1 MRIKT
6 KDLYCAAYIVSR
18 GGAVEDIV
26 LAEDGRR
33 GRPSSAVFVLS
44 GANVEALSRE
54 FLSGQAEANLAAFKQ
69 AMNQLKERMF
79 DLIDGR
85 EKPEVTR
92 AQGRAGRV

>member
-1 MRIKT
+1 MKIKT

-18 GGAVEDIV
+18 GGMVEDI
-26 LAEDGRR
+26 LLTEDGRR

-44 GANVEALSRE
+44 GEGVEALSKE

-79 DLIDGR
+79 DLIDAR
-85 EKPEVTR
+85 K
-92 AQGRAGRV
+92 AN

>member
-1 MRIKT
+1 VKVKT

-18 GGAVEDIV
+18 GGTVEDIV

-44 GANVEALSRE
+44 GANVDVLSRE
-54 FLSGQAEANLAAFKQ
+54 FLSGEAEANLAAFKN

-79 DLIDGR
+79 DLIDAR
-85 EKPEVTR
+85 K
-92 AQGRAGRV
+92 AN